1 MLHAA
6 SSMLLMVACAC
17 HWIEV
22 LGVKIL
28 THACAT
34 WAICYLLKSKNA
46 RFSLQHKLHIYNYAS
61 IGYIAASCTTM
72 NHNIYTMLVLSM
84 VSLYAVYIY
93 RLHEYILY
101 FN

>member
-6 SSMLLMVACAC
+6 SFMLLMVACAC

-34 WAICYLLKSKNA
+34 WAIFYLLKSKNA
-46 RFSLQHKLHIYNYAS
+46 RFSLQHKLHIYAS
-61 IGYIAASCTTM
+61 IGYIAAS
-72 NHNIYTMLVLSM
+72 VQP
-84 VSLYAVYIY
+84 
-93 RLHEYILY
+93 
-101 FN
+101 